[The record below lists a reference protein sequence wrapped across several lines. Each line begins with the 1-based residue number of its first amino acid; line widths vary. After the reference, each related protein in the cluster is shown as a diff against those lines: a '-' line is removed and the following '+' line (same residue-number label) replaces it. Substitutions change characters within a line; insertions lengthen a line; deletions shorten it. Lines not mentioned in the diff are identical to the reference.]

1 VSRASSAR
9 GGTRGSKAGPAGPA
23 APRRWPAGL
32 VLRLRLHLRLAREG
46 LILAAGMGL
55 LGALL
60 IHRAEVV
67 LGRPPFTH
75 TLHRLAEEFLVL
87 AALPVAVQLW
97 SDVEGL
103 RPALWRALPFF
114 RGEVVLL
121 RLLLP
126 VAVYAAVTIPV
137 LVDGR
142 RLVADPPAPVA
153 AMVIQGL
160 PVAGLLAALTGLLAV
175 VTRIPVAGA
184 AGALAWW
191 AVESL
196 TRGDL
201 TGALYL
207 FAASGL
213 EPGTVNLGM
222 NRAALGLLAAA
233 AGCVTWAYFRQDER
247 FLRD

>member
-1 VSRASSAR
+1 HRPGAPPNPRRPAGGAGAVSRASSAR

-121 RLLLP
+121 
-126 VAVYAAVTIPV
+126 
-137 LVDGR
+137 
-142 RLVADPPAPVA
+142 
-153 AMVIQGL
+153 
-160 PVAGLLAALTGLLAV
+160 
-175 VTRIPVAGA
+175 
-184 AGALAWW
+184 
-191 AVESL
+191 
-196 TRGDL
+196 
-201 TGALYL
+201 
-207 FAASGL
+207 
-213 EPGTVNLGM
+213 
-222 NRAALGLLAAA
+222 
-233 AGCVTWAYFRQDER
+233 
-247 FLRD
+247 